1 MAFNGVIANIEAAI
15 VRNQRMIDNA
25 EENKVRYNRLI
36 AECDD
41 TIDGARQQ
49 IRENKAAIEAL
60 RAAT

>member
-15 VRNQRMIDNA
+15 VRNQRMIDDA

-41 TIDGARQQ
+41 IIDEARQR
-49 IRENKAAIEAL
+49 ITGNKAAVEAL

>member
-15 VRNQRMIDNA
+15 VRNQRMIDDA

-41 TIDGARQQ
+41 IIDEARQR
-49 IRENKAAIEAL
+49 IRENKAAVEVL